1 MGGGEL
7 APEVSFN
14 GINAASGDYLLPLLG
29 VDVVSR
35 IATGEQLDP
44 NEVQEL
50 RARFAGLS
58 GTFLGVIE
66 GIDPNNLA
74 EAGWGMVFAPGIDP
88 AVRDALK
95 PLVEHRREQASAVN
109 EGRFRE
115 FVDTDAYRPGEAS
128 RDFLIRNGSGPG
140 QPANPDKVPYYL
152 LLVGDPESIPYRV
165 QYQLDVTYA
174 VGRISFDTP
183 EEYARYAQAVVQA
196 EMGPARPA
204 KAAFFGTRNPDDKAT
219 ALSADHLVTPLS
231 AALAQK
237 VPGWSFTSLIGDQA
251 TKAALTTVLGGS
263 ETPTLLFSATHGI
276 AFPKDDERQLPHQGS
291 PLCQDWPGPLQWRTA
306 IPPDFY
312 FSADDVGDDANVSG
326 LVAFLFACYGAG
338 TPKTD
343 DFAQEA
349 LGASP
354 DIAPHAFVGRLPQ
367 RLLSHPKGG
376 ALAVVGHVE
385 RAWGYSFT
393 WPRAGEQLDA
403 FESTLSSVMKGA
415 TLGVAIE
422 YFNDRYAALTT
433 ELEDEKDNLRYGAIP
448 DPMGISGLWTAKNDA
463 RNYVIL
469 GDPAVRLGTG
479 A

>member
-1 MGGGEL
+1 MGDAEP
-7 APEVSFN
+7 APDVLFN
-14 GINAASGDYLLPLLG
+14 GINAASGSYLLPPLS

-35 IATGEQLDP
+35 VATGEQLDP
-44 NEVQEL
+44 HEVQEL
-50 RARFAGLS
+50 RARYAALS

-74 EAGWGMVFAPGIDP
+74 EAGWGIVFAPGVDP

-95 PLVEHRREQASAVN
+95 PLVEHRREQASAIV
-109 EGRFRE
+109 ERRFRE
-115 FVDTDAYRPGEAS
+115 FVDADAYRPDESS
-128 RDFLIRNGSGPG
+128 RDFLIRNGSAPG

-152 LLVGDPESIPYRV
+152 LLVGDPESLPYRV

-183 EEYARYAQAVVQA
+183 EEYARYAQTVVQS
-196 EMGPARPA
+196 EMGAARPA
-204 KAAFFGTRNPDDKAT
+204 KAAFFGVRNPDDKAT

-231 AALAQK
+231 AGLGQK
-237 VPGWSFTSLIGDQA
+237 MPSWSIKTLIGDQA
-251 TKAALTTVLGGS
+251 TKANLATVLGGV
-263 ETPTLLFSATHGI
+263 ETPALLFSATHGI
-276 AFPKDDERQLPHQGS
+276 AFPKDDDRQLPHQGA
-291 PLCQDWPGPLQWRTA
+291 PLCQDWPGPFQWRTA

-338 TPKTD
+338 TPRTD

-354 DIAPHAFVGRLPQ
+354 EIAPHAFVGRLPQ

-393 WPRAGEQLDA
+393 WPRAGEQLDV
-403 FESTLSSVMKGA
+403 FESTMSSVMKGA

-469 GDPAVRLGTG
+469 GDPAIRLNTG
-479 A
+479 V

>member
-1 MGGGEL
+1 MADAGP
-7 APEVSFN
+7 APEVFFN
-14 GINAASGDYLLPLLG
+14 GIDAANGNYLLPPLSL
-29 VDVVSR
+29 DVVSR
-35 IATGEQLDP
+35 VATGEQLDP
-44 NEVQEL
+44 SEAQEL
-50 RARFAGLS
+50 RARFAAQS

-74 EAGWGMVFAPGIDP
+74 ESGWGIVFAPGIDP

-95 PLVEHRREQASAVN
+95 PLVEHRREQASAFN
-109 EGRFRE
+109 ERRFRE
-115 FVDTDAYRPGEAS
+115 FVDADAYRQGEAS
-128 RDFLIRNGSGPG
+128 RDFLIRNGSAPG

-152 LLVGDPESIPYRV
+152 VLVGDPESLPYRV

-174 VGRISFDTP
+174 VGRICFDTP
-183 EEYARYAQAVVQA
+183 EEYARYAQTVVQS

-204 KAAFFGTRNPDDKAT
+204 KAAFFGARNPDDKAT
-219 ALSADHLVTPLS
+219 ALSAEHLVTPLS

-237 VPGWSFTSLIGDQA
+237 LPAWSFKTLIGEQA
-251 TKAALTTVLGGS
+251 TKTAMATVLGGP
-263 ETPTLLFSATHGI
+263 ETPTLLFSATHGV
-276 AFPKDDERQLPHQGS
+276 AFPNGNERQLPHQGS
-291 PLCQDWPGPLQWRTA
+291 PLCQDWPGPFQWRTA
-306 IPPDFY
+306 IPPEFY
-312 FSADDVGDDANVSG
+312 FSSDDVGDDADVSG

-343 DFAQEA
+343 DFAQQA

-367 RLLSHPKGG
+367 RLLSHPKGA

-393 WPRAGEQLDA
+393 WPRAGEQLDV
-403 FESTLSSVMKGA
+403 FESTMSSVMKGA

-433 ELEDEKDNLRYGAIP
+433 ELEDEKDNLRYHKIL
-448 DPMGISGLWTAKNDA
+448 DPMGISGLWTARNDA

-469 GDPAVRLGTG
+469 GDPAVRLNTG
-479 A
+479 V

>member
-1 MGGGEL
+1 MAHEAGAADL
-7 APEVSFN
+7 IFN
-14 GINAASGDYLLPLLG
+14 GVNAASGDYLLPPLSL
-29 VDVVSR
+29 DVVSR
-35 IATGEQLDP
+35 VASGEQLDP
-44 NEVQEL
+44 QEVQEL
-50 RARFAGLS
+50 RARFATLS
-58 GTFLGVIE
+58 GAFLGVVE

-74 EAGWGMVFAPGIDP
+74 ESGWGIVFAPGVDP

-109 EGRFRE
+109 ERRFRE
-115 FVDTDAYRPGEAS
+115 FVDADAYRPNESS
-128 RDFLIRNGSGPG
+128 RDFLIRNGTAPG

-152 LLVGDPESIPYRV
+152 LLVGDPESLPYRV

-174 VGRISFDTP
+174 VGRISFDKP
-183 EEYARYAQAVVQA
+183 DDYASYARAVVES
-196 EMGPARPA
+196 EMGAARPA
-204 KAAFFGTRNPDDKAT
+204 KAAFFGVRNPDDKAT

-237 VPGWSFTSLIGDQA
+237 LPAWSFKTLIGEQA
-251 TKAALTTVLGGS
+251 TKARMATILGGA
-263 ETPTLLFSATHGI
+263 ETPTLLFSATHGV
-276 AFPKDDERQLPHQGS
+276 AFPNGDPRQLTHQGS
-291 PLCQDWPGPLQWRTA
+291 PLCQDWPGPFQWRTA

-338 TPKTD
+338 TPRTD

-367 RLLSHPKGG
+367 RLLAHPRGG

-393 WPRAGEQLDA
+393 WPRAGEQLDV
-403 FESTLSSVMKGA
+403 FESTMSSVMKGA

-433 ELEDEKDNLRYGAIP
+433 ELEDEKDNVRYGAIP

-469 GDPAVRLGTG
+469 GDPAVRLDTG
-479 A
+479 V